1 MEDIVTISSEDD
13 AFEAIKLLISR
24 KDFQGD
30 VQLDGW
36 PKLQIKLVG
45 EQFDSSITPS
55 VMKSFLELQ
64 SLVYKSYAI
73 TRYDT
78 DDVRKLSKEEREELE
93 IKVTVEP
100 GSSMFEVDLQ
110 EILVKFA
117 EQAGQTMTPEMTAVT
132 VLGLGVLWVG
142 RTSFSAYLNYRK
154 EVRLSEAGTEEQ
166 KAALDAVQAQSK
178 QETERLQLLTKL
190 LVKQP
195 MLDQVKDQVY
205 DAHTEML
212 KGFSTADT
220 ATIEGLTVDS
230 DVADELLK
238 NARRKATE
246 ERVDGYYRIIRV
258 DSSNPDVFRV
268 RVRRKKSAT
277 EFDAVLQDDSLDEQK
292 KLTLQFAEWERTTVF
307 LSINAKVMDGV
318 IKEATILDATA
329 VEPSED

>member
-1 MEDIVTISSEDD
+1 MEDIVTIRSEED
-13 AFEAIKLLISR
+13 AFKAIKRLIAR
-24 KDFQGD
+24 EDFRGD

-45 EQFDSSITPS
+45 EQFNSSITPS

-73 TRYDT
+73 ARYDT
-78 DDVRKLSKEEREELE
+78 DDVRKLSKEERDELE

-117 EQAGQTMTPEMTAVT
+117 EQAGQSMTPEMTAVT
-132 VLGLGVLWVG
+132 VLGLGILWVG
-142 RTSFSAYLNYRK
+142 KTSFNAYLNYRK
-154 EVRLSEAGTEEQ
+154 EVRLSEARTEEQ
-166 KAALDAVQAQSK
+166 KSALDAIQAQTK

-195 MLDQVKDQVY
+195 MLEQVKDQVY

-212 KGFSTADT
+212 KGFSAADT
-220 ATIEGLTVDS
+220 ATIEGLTVAS

-238 NARRKATE
+238 NARRKASE
-246 ERVDGYYRIIRV
+246 KRVDGYYRIIRV

-318 IKEATILDATA
+318 IKQATILDATP
-329 VEPSED
+329 VEKSED